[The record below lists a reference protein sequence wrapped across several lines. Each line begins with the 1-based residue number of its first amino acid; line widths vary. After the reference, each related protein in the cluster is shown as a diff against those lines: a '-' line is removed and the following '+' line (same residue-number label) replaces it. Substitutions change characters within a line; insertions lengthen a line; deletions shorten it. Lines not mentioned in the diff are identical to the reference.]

1 MKYFGDIKDYTHKK
15 HRKEL
20 DEIVNKLDFCAKNGT
35 RIDED
40 TLKKMDL
47 ILHKARISGLTYED
61 ISNS

>member
-1 MKYFGDIKDYTHKK
+1 MKYFGDIKHYTNKK

-20 DEIVNKLDFCAKNGT
+20 DELVKKLDFCAKNGT

-47 ILHKARISGLTYED
+47 IIHKARISGLTTT
-61 ISNS
+61 